1 MISPSR
7 ATLFAAVVV
16 RVSVTEY
23 QSQGPIA
30 HFDRFVDG
38 LVHAR
43 AVDPIEWR
51 RHRAFIA
58 VNLFAG
64 LVALAVVPMWLVF
77 AGQPGVIEAVA
88 LLGLLAPAPVAL
100 WVSRSGRLMV
110 GHLVSAAVS
119 AALLGWIA
127 AFTGGASSHALFA
140 LGIVPMEAAL
150 SGRRDVTRIAF
161 LLALAT
167 VAALLTLDFTGHLPA
182 ARSGAGAG
190 LGALVPVFAV
200 IYTGGLALRMEA
212 LHRASEEIARR
223 RGLQFRL
230 VAENISDI
238 VTGHAANGD
247 TVFVTP
253 AVERVLGVAPN
264 SIRGD
269 GFFRMIHVADRP
281 AWLTALSDASA
292 RGMTREVEFRLKI
305 EDEIGRHRWLWLEMR
320 CRPLSDLDPVAGEAK
335 IVAVTRDITERKAQE
350 AELLRAREAAEEAS
364 HAKTRFLANVS
375 HELRTPLN
383 AIIGFSEL
391 LSAEIFGPLPDP
403 RQREY
408 VGLIHESGA
417 HLLQVV
423 NDILDMSKIESG
435 TFDVVAEPFDMI
447 TLLDGV
453 RQLMTLQ
460 ADERGLRLS
469 MQTPAEMPEI
479 VADRRACKQIL
490 INLLSN
496 AVKFTDK
503 GGRIDLGARV
513 EGEQVVLFVRDNG
526 IGIAEKDISRLGTP
540 FVQADSGYDR
550 RHEGTGLGLSVV
562 KGLTELHGGTMT
574 IESRLGEGTCVTI
587 RLPLD
592 ADAVDRPA
600 PQVARVVDLVP
611 VSASGEPRQKRA

>member
-1 MISPSR
+1 MTESR
-7 ATLFAAVVV
+7 H
-16 RVSVTEY
+16 
-23 QSQGPIA
+23 QGPFA
-30 HFDRFVDG
+30 LFDRFVDG
-38 LVHAR
+38 LVHTR
-43 AVDPIEWR
+43 ASADPLEWR

-64 LVALAVVPMWLVF
+64 LLALGLLPLWLVF
-77 AGQPGVIEAVA
+77 AGPTGPVEAVA
-88 LLGLLAPAPVAL
+88 LVGLVAPAPIAL
-100 WVSRSGRLMV
+100 WVSHSGRLML
-110 GHLVSAAVS
+110 GHLLSAVVAT
-119 AALLGWIA
+119 ALLGWVA
-127 AFTGGASSHALFA
+127 VFTGGIASYALFA
-140 LGIVPMEAAL
+140 LGVVPMEAAL

-161 LLALAT
+161 ALALAT
-167 VAALLTLDFTGHLPA
+167 VGLIVGLDVAAQLPA
-182 ARSGAGAG
+182 PIPGAAGAG
-190 LGALVPVFAV
+190 LRALVPFFAV
-200 IYTGGLALRMEA
+200 AYTGGLALRMEA
-212 LHRASEEIARR
+212 LHRASDEIARR
-223 RGLQFRL
+223 RGLHYRL

-281 AWLTALSDASA
+281 AWLTALSDAA
-292 RGMTREVEFRLKI
+292 TRGLTAEVEFRLRV
-305 EDEIGRHRWLWLEMR
+305 EDETGRHRWLWLEMR
-320 CRPLSDLDPVAGEAK
+320 CRPLGEFDPVAGNAK
-335 IVAVTRDITERKAQE
+335 VVAVTRDITERKAQE

-383 AIIGFSEL
+383 AIIGFSEML
-391 LSAEIFGPLPDP
+391 GAEIFGPLADA

-408 VGLIHESGA
+408 VQLIHESGS

-435 TFDVVAEPFDMI
+435 SFDVVSEPFDLAV
-447 TLLDGV
+447 LLESV
-453 RQLMTLQ
+453 RQMMALQ
-460 ADERGLRLS
+460 ADERGLALRL
-469 MQTPAEMPEI
+469 QLAAGLPEI

-503 GGRIDLGARV
+503 GGTIALGARL
-513 EGEQVVLFVRDNG
+513 EGSGVAIFVRDTG
-526 IGIAEKDISRLGTP
+526 IGIAEKDIPRLGTP

-562 KGLTELHGGTMT
+562 KGLTELHGGTMR

-587 RLPLD
+587 SLPLD
-592 ADAVDRPA
+592 AEAQGRPPEA
-600 PQVARVVDLVP
+600 PRVVEFVP
-611 VSASGEPRQKRA
+611 VAEDRDPKQKRA

>member
-1 MISPSR
+1 
-7 ATLFAAVVV
+7 
-16 RVSVTEY
+16 VTE
-23 QSQGPIA
+23 SRHQGPIA
-30 HFDRFVDG
+30 LFDRFVDG

-43 AVDPIEWR
+43 ASADPLEWR

-64 LVALAVVPMWLVF
+64 LLALGLLPLWLVF
-77 AGQPGVIEAVA
+77 AGPTGMVEAVA
-88 LLGLLAPAPVAL
+88 LVGLVAPAPIAL
-100 WVSRSGRLMV
+100 YVSHSGRLMV
-110 GHLVSAAVS
+110 GHLLSSIVST
-119 AALLGWIA
+119 ALLCWIA
-127 AFTGGASSHALFA
+127 AFTGGVASYALFA

-150 SGRRDVTRIAF
+150 SGQRRVTRLAF
-161 LLALAT
+161 AVALAA
-167 VAALLTLDFTGHLPA
+167 VGLIVGLDYLGALPA
-182 ARSGAGAG
+182 PVVGAAGAG
-190 LGALVPVFAV
+190 LRALVPFFAV
-200 IYTGGLALRMEA
+200 VYTGGLAMRMEA
-212 LHRASEEIARR
+212 LHRASDEIARR
-223 RGLQFRL
+223 RGLHYRL

-269 GFFRMIHVADRP
+269 GLFRMIHVADRP
-281 AWLTALSDASA
+281 AYLTALSDAA
-292 RGMTREVEFRLKI
+292 TRGVNAEVEFRLRVDG
-305 EDEIGRHRWLWLEMR
+305 ETGRGQWLWLEMR
-320 CRPLSDLDPVAGEAK
+320 CRPLGDFDPLAGNAK
-335 IVAVTRDITERKAQE
+335 VVAVTRDITERKAQE
-350 AELLRAREAAEEAS
+350 AELLRAREAAEEAN

-383 AIIGFSEL
+383 AIIGFSEML
-391 LSAEIFGPLPDP
+391 GAEIFGPLADT

-408 VGLIHESGA
+408 VQLIHESGS

-435 TFDVVAEPFDMI
+435 TFDVVAEPFDL
-447 TLLDGV
+447 TALLESV
-453 RQLMTLQ
+453 RQMMGLQ
-460 ADERGLRLS
+460 ADERGLRLALQ
-469 MQTPAEMPEI
+469 MPALPLPEV

-496 AVKFTDK
+496 AVKFTDR
-503 GGRIDLGARV
+503 GGLVQLGARI
-513 EGEQVVLFVRDNG
+513 EPGAVVAVFVRDNG
-526 IGIAEKDISRLGTP
+526 IGIAEKDIARLGTP

-562 KGLTELHGGTMT
+562 KGLAELHGGTMQ

-592 ADAVDRPA
+592 VDARERPQAA
-600 PQVARVVDLVP
+600 PRVVDLAP
-611 VSASGEPRQKRA
+611 AADARETRQKRA